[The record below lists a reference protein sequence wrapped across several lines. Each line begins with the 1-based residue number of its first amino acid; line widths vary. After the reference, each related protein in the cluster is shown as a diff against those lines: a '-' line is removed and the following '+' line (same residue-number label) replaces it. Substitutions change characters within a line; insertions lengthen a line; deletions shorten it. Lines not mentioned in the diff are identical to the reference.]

1 MGGGKNTRLDSLSHS
16 GQGFVGSLSKLSR
29 ISHSYLHS
37 LHRYTYVGNLDS
49 PFLEW
54 LAIMD

>member
-29 ISHSYLHS
+29 ISHSYLHL
-37 LHRYTYVGNLDS
+37 LHR
-49 PFLEW
+49 
-54 LAIMD
+54 

>member
-29 ISHSYLHS
+29 ISHSYLHL
-37 LHRYTYVGNLDS
+37 LHRYT
-49 PFLEW
+49 
-54 LAIMD
+54 